1 VTTAS
6 WARAWRARGSGWG
19 DSNSSPPSEV
29 LPGGRGVGGLTC
41 GSLIP
46 VVTAGDRC
54 SPPSTN
60 LVCTHRVPVASGP
73 GSEAVSVGLGLGP
86 YPAEEADA
94 LAL

>member
-1 VTTAS
+1 VTCLC
-6 WARAWRARGSGWG
+6 WWRWG